1 MGSMDPLALLGNY
14 GSDDEDEE
22 EEEEEEEAAA
32 AVGAAPAPAPT
43 ALPEPL
49 PDADALLDGLG
60 SNWDDGTRFG
70 CMEAE
75 ELCVCVWERVTRGSS
90 GGVHCAGS
98 HAGSQSIAHPDAI
111 CCNSSAHSHP
121 LSEFHLLSAPCVC
134 PLCVQVL

>member
-14 GSDDEDEE
+14 GSDDDDEE
-22 EEEEEEEAAA
+22 EEEEEA

-43 ALPEPL
+43 AAALPEPL

-75 ELCVCVWERVTRGSS
+75 ELCVCGRE
-90 GGVHCAGS
+90 
-98 HAGSQSIAHPDAI
+98 
-111 CCNSSAHSHP
+111 
-121 LSEFHLLSAPCVC
+121 
-134 PLCVQVL
+134 